1 MPAGL
6 GVTGCFRILK
16 ALVILFFFM
25 NNVLNQNGIVLK
37 ETLTGSN
44 SDAAKTSLKGLCN
57 SEMIFPFWKFLK
69 KLSPTFCHLAT
80 YIIMYYEW
88 LNRLR
93 RHIQIARL
101 PVQFP
106 RKIPVPIS
114 IPVTSSNFN

>member
-1 MPAGL
+1 
-6 GVTGCFRILK
+6 
-16 ALVILFFFM
+16 M

-44 SDAAKTSLKGLCN
+44 SDAAKTSLGGLCN
-57 SEMIFPFWKFLK
+57 SKMILLFWKFLK
-69 KLSPTFCHLAT
+69 NLSPTFCHLVT

-93 RHIQIARL
+93 CHIQIARL
-101 PVQFP
+101 PVHFP
-106 RKIPVPIS
+106 QEIPVPIS